1 MRTRMNT
8 QRFAAIL
15 LIVSFVSLMLSILVN
30 APGLYAT
37 QNINERLQIINAY
50 KTRWLFN
57 QALAFLYIL
66 LTTIGFAV
74 LASTLRASGK
84 AWIPVLGAAA
94 YAIGSISGMIFLFL
108 QTTDP
113 RVGYSGAYPA
123 PEALAYWFWL
133 GGLLLLGIAFL
144 QDGLPAWLGY
154 VMVGVALVY
163 GIIYLVSGAGFLT
176 PFLIALLS
184 LVIGIVLLISKPLMR
199 QPG

>member
-1 MRTRMNT
+1 MNA

-15 LIVSFVSLMLSILVN
+15 LIASFVSLMLSVLIN

-66 LTTIGFAV
+66 LATIGLAA
-74 LASTLRASGK
+74 LASALRTPGK
-84 AWIPVLGAAA
+84 AWIPALGAAA
-94 YAIGSISGMIFLFL
+94 YFIGSLSGTIFMFF

-113 RVGYSGAYPA
+113 HGGYSGAYLA

-133 GGLLLLGIAFL
+133 GGLLLLGIALL
-144 QDGLPAWLGY
+144 QAGLAAWLGY
-154 VMVGVALVY
+154 AMVGVALVY
-163 GIIYLVSGAGFLT
+163 GIVYLVSGSGFLT

-184 LVIGIVLLISKPLMR
+184 LVIATVLLR
-199 QPG
+199 Q